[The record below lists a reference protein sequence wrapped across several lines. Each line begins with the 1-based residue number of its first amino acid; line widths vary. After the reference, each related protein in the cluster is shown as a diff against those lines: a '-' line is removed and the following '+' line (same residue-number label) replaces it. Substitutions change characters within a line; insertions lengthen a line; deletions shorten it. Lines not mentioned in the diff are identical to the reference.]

1 MQYNEI
7 AYAEKMIKEGF
18 IGKSYTTDLFILSKY
33 LRHVKEMKKQDHVD
47 YIKDFCSKYLIDY
60 NEVLMGNKIDRAIEN
75 GRKLKNKP
83 LVIESIPLY
92 KEELECI
99 NRLEISEDYKKILL
113 SMLFSKKLSHEK
125 ARQLHSSTNES
136 WYLGG
141 NKKKYSEILKASKT
155 KDRYNIHLVIS
166 ELIKLGILTS
176 TYNSDIV
183 LSFMDEV
190 ECGEVLY
197 NVKPTDFWCIGL
209 YMDLYLDNKNVKLCD
224 ECNRIIKLPTKNS
237 NMKYCKDCAKVINIE
252 KTKKNRVKN

>member
-18 IGKSYTTDLFILSKY
+18 IGKSYATDLFILSKY
-33 LRHVKEMKKQDHVD
+33 LRHVKEMKKQEHVD
-47 YIKDFCSKYLIDY
+47 YIKDFCSRYLIDY

-99 NRLEISEDYKKILL
+99 DSLEISEDYKKILL
-113 SMLFSKKLSHEK
+113 SMLFSKKISHEK
-125 ARQLHSSTNES
+125 AKQLHSSTNES

-166 ELIKLGILTS
+166 ELIKIGVLTS
-176 TYNSDIV
+176 TYNGDIV
-183 LSFMDEV
+183 LSFADSIQSV
-190 ECGEVLY
+190 NILY
-197 NVKPTDFWCIGL
+197 NVKPSDFWCIGL
-209 YMDLYLDNKNVKLCD
+209 YLDLYLDNKNVKLCE
-224 ECNRIIKLPTKNS
+224 ECNSIIRVNNNKI
-237 NMKYCKDCAKVINIE
+237 KYCKQCAKSI
-252 KTKKNRVKN
+252 KNQQNKAYYKNLGK